1 MSNSS
6 CEMQGFGV
14 CLNAGLEI
22 TLLGATLFRRV
33 SSSLNNVLAITNN
46 NSGTEKSPQD
56 QELISRTDLTE
67 PKSSVPS
74 TR

>member
-1 MSNSS
+1 MWL
-6 CEMQGFGV
+6 GV
-14 CLNAGLEI
+14 R
-22 TLLGATLFRRV
+22 LFRRF
-33 SSSLNNVLAITNN
+33 SSSLNNGIALTNN